1 MKKQV
6 QQDKYTGMI
15 ILNENKK
22 VFRMCDVEVNE
33 GELLINMYNPIS
45 C

>member
-6 QQDKYTGMI
+6 QQEKFTGMI

-33 GELLINMYNPIS
+33 GELLINMYCPIS